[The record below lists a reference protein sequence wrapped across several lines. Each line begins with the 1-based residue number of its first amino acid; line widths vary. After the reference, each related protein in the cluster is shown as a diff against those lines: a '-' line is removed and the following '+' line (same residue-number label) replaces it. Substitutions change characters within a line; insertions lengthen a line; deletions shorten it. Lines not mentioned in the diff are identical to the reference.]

1 MDCERRL
8 LHGQKNGLA
17 SAKARPNTLWMYCP
31 VQPWILQLN
40 WARDPPP
47 VVLGI
52 GQAPSYRS
60 SAGSRC
66 TRKQC
71 STTASRRQLFSSVRR
86 LLAEP
91 IRRPTSSKRRHLASL
106 DPKPPPA
113 RLTEERTW
121 LLLLSS

>member
-52 GQAPSYRS
+52 CQAPSYRS

-66 TRKQC
+66 HAQAMFNDSFQATIIFL
-71 STTASRRQLFSSVRR
+71 RRAGFGRLETLADESVAHG
-86 LLAEP
+86 LV
-91 IRRPTSSKRRHLASL
+91 
-106 DPKPPPA
+106 
-113 RLTEERTW
+113 
-121 LLLLSS
+121 